1 MRRGATKSV
10 AKLRARS
17 QKSHDSRGNQRLAEM
32 SARIDAARNSSYTRR
47 PVFNKTLDVTA
58 YELVLGDGP
67 VTSIAVDAAT
77 RKLVLNDVVH
87 LDFDE
92 ISDGKPIQL
101 TVKPSFLE
109 SELPPQLGP
118 ANVTLVLG
126 PGVDDSPSVISSL
139 EYLHAIGYRMVLDD
153 LVANPDLRHLARFAH
168 AIKVNFG
175 HEVSLSLEK
184 QLGIMKSAGV
194 ELIADR
200 IESYDELR
208 GATHQGFTQFQ
219 GTFLSRPDAF
229 RKTRAPAAQIAALE
243 LITLLQNPE
252 ADINEIAEVIR
263 RDVSLSYRILKVVNS
278 AQYSLQRP
286 LGSIEEA
293 VMLVGTKQ
301 IVEWVGMMSMSGL
314 NDKPSELTRVAMVR
328 ARVCETLA
336 ERLGRQDVQRFH
348 VAGLFSVIE
357 ALLDVPAD
365 KALQDLPLSTEIVD
379 AIVSFGGT
387 MGEVLKGII
396 AYEEGDWERAHIIGI
411 TDDALAS
418 AFETATIETDR
429 AWARING

>member
-1 MRRGATKSV
+1 MFDR
-10 AKLRARS
+10 
-17 QKSHDSRGNQRLAEM
+17 
-32 SARIDAARNSSYTRR
+32 
-47 PVFNKTLDVTA
+47 TLEVNA

-67 VTSIAVDAAT
+67 VTSVAVDAAT

-87 LDFDE
+87 LDFE
-92 ISDGKPIQL
+92 KIGDGKPVQL

-126 PGVDDSPSVISSL
+126 PGVDDSPPVISAL
-139 EYLHAIGYRMVLDD
+139 EYLHAIGYRSVLDD
-153 LVANPDLRHLARFAH
+153 MVANPDLRHLVRFAH

-175 HEVSLSLEK
+175 HEMGLSLEK

-194 ELIADR
+194 ELLADR
-200 IESYDELR
+200 VESYDELR
-208 GATHQGFTQFQ
+208 EATHQGFTQFQ

-252 ADINEIAEVIR
+252 ADINDIAEVIR

-328 ARVCETLA
+328 ARVCEALA

-387 MGEVLKGII
+387 MGEVLKGLI
-396 AYEEGDWERAHIIGI
+396 AYEEGDWDRAYIIGI

-418 AFETATIETDR
+418 AFENATIETDK
-429 AWARING
+429 AWSRINAG